1 MEVTERLDSFSIK
14 DDAELPSF
22 LPAQLEQAE
31 QQLMPP
37 MHTDQVETA
46 ARRNTPTQLPTVE
59 GNTTITSPHNQ
70 QLDDLDS
77 GDCRTT
83 YIDNGTQL
91 DEDFT
96 ANVECPRRD
105 RRQPTR
111 FAYFNLGRPY
121 YNIPA
126 VNVVQAQVFPVRP
139 MTPFPVRVMFPIA
152 PGWAPNFQNHNRPV
166 GGHFVPYLPH
176 GIRPGP
182 FMC

>member
-1 MEVTERLDSFSIK
+1 MEVTEGLDSFSIK

-22 LPAQLEQAE
+22 LSAQLEQAE

-91 DEDFT
+91 DEDFMQMLN
-96 ANVECPRRD
+96 AQDEID
-105 RRQPTR
+105 
-111 FAYFNLGRPY
+111 
-121 YNIPA
+121 
-126 VNVVQAQVFPVRP
+126 VNPQDLLTLTLVDHTTTYHQL
-139 MTPFPVRVMFPIA
+139 M
-152 PGWAPNFQNHNRPV
+152 
-166 GGHFVPYLPH
+166 
-176 GIRPGP
+176 
-182 FMC
+182 